1 MGCMTPIVLAIDL
14 GSTRFK
20 ASAFDSSLRR
30 VGFGAGELRYCFGE
44 QGRVELGHDD
54 IVQALVMAVKE
65 ALQGVA
71 AGDLKAIALT
81 SQAQT
86 FTVMDAVGQVK
97 MPFIS
102 WQDTR
107 AEAASVTLSREVGLN
122 EFAEHSS
129 FGTILPGLQITQL
142 RHMAETRPGWLQS
155 RDRIALLPAY
165 ITWLLT
171 DALAVDANLA
181 AMSGLYSLKRNDW
194 WDAALDAVKVNRG
207 QLPVVVPLGS
217 VAARTGAGASR
228 VGLTEGVPLVLA
240 GNDQTA
246 GAYGAELEPDGGV
259 LVTLGTAQVAYTVA
273 AGLGK
278 PASRLIR
285 GPYPGGRYYRMAAD
299 SCGGSI
305 INWAQTV
312 LAGCGDDTA
321 FFTRAAEAGAGC
333 GGLRFHAELSVAGG
347 SWSGIGLQH
356 RPADFARSILECL
369 SARMAGMLELVEEQ
383 PGRGMIKVAG
393 GGSEQLLWRRILEEA
408 LGRSL
413 RKTQAS
419 PLEGAAR
426 MAWET
431 LGARS

>member
-1 MGCMTPIVLAIDL
+1 MCPMTPIVLAIDL

-20 ASAFDSSLRR
+20 AAAFDGSLRR
-30 VGFGAGELRYCFGE
+30 VGFGAGELRYRFGE

-54 IVQALVMAVKE
+54 VVKALSFAVKE
-65 ALQGVA
+65 ALQGVST
-71 AGDLKAIALT
+71 GGLKAIAVT

-86 FTVMDAVGQVK
+86 FTVMDSNGRVK

-107 AEAASVTLSREVGLN
+107 AEATCETLQGAAGLN

-129 FGTILPGLQITQL
+129 FGACLPGLQLTQL
-142 RHMAETRPGWLQS
+142 RHLADTRPGWMQS
-155 RDRIALLPAY
+155 SDRIALLPAY

-171 DALAVDANLA
+171 GALMLDANLA
-181 AMSGLYSLKRNDW
+181 AMSGLYSLKMSDW
-194 WDAALDAVKVNRG
+194 WDAALDVVKVKWG
-207 QLPVVVPLGS
+207 QLPVVVSLGA

-228 VGLTEGVPLVLA
+228 FGLAQGVPVVLA

-273 AGLGK
+273 AALGH
-278 PASRLIR
+278 PAPRLIR

-305 INWAQTV
+305 INWAQTL
-312 LAGCGDDTA
+312 LAGCSDDA
-321 FFTRAAEAGAGC
+321 SFFAKAAEARPGC
-333 GGLRFHAELSVAGG
+333 GGLIFNAELSGGDG
-347 SWSGIGLQH
+347 SWSRIGLQH
-356 RPADFARSILECL
+356 RPADFARAILETL
-369 SARMAGMLELVEEQ
+369 SGRMAGMLEMVEEQ
-383 PGRGMIKVAG
+383 PGRGLIKVAG
-393 GGSEQLLWRRILEEA
+393 GGSEQLLWREILEKA
-408 LGRSL
+408 VGRSMI
-413 RKTQAS
+413 KTQAS

-426 MAWET
+426 MAWEA
-431 LGARS
+431 LGTNS